1 MQSHEDDESIF
12 EDFHFS
18 RNRATITTHKS
29 HSMST
34 PVFFPLARSRDM
46 AIYNN
51 LLWNEKE
58 NKNNC
63 FSSMKVVCLSSNIR
77 QKHVPC

>member
-1 MQSHEDDESIF
+1 
-12 EDFHFS
+12 
-18 RNRATITTHKS
+18 
-29 HSMST
+29 
-34 PVFFPLARSRDM
+34 M

-63 FSSMKVVCLSSNIR
+63 FSSIEQCNEGRRSSGE
-77 QKHVPC
+77 KEKFHFE